1 MALTQRC
8 LSSIMSS
15 SAKTAV
21 GINDIPV
28 IAYVNTLLPFDS
40 DLIASLC
47 ASKQPAGS
55 YDLLP
60 EELGH

>member
-21 GINDIPV
+21 GINDV

-40 DLIASLC
+40 ELIASLC
-47 ASKQPAGS
+47 ASKQLAGS